1 MTHGLLALQTAFQD
15 HLLASD
21 PAIAG
26 SIAAQH
32 GIPAQRRLLIYHH
45 AYRARLVGA
54 LRDSFGHTATYLGE
68 EWFEA
73 DALAFVEGHP
83 STHASLNAYGAG
95 FAAWLLER
103 HPRDPDIGELAAL
116 DWALRRAFDGAD
128 ATPLSV
134 ADLAAI
140 APPAWSRIGFALV
153 PTAAL
158 LALTHN
164 TIALWHALDQQQPP
178 PRAVRLAEPGT
189 ALVWRRG
196 HQPHFRSLDA
206 VELRAL
212 SGVQEVLSFA
222 AVCERLAADFPRLDT
237 TVQAGTLLRRWI
249 DEELLCAVV
258 DPALV
263 VPPHTPHAPHAPH

>member
-21 PAIAG
+21 PAIAA
-26 SIAAQH
+26 SIAAHH

-45 AYRARLVGA
+45 GYRARLVDA
-54 LRDSFGHTATYLGE
+54 LRDSFSHTATYLGE
-68 EWFEA
+68 EWFDA
-73 DALAFVEGHP
+73 DALAFVEDHP
-83 STHASLNAYGAG
+83 STHSSLNAYGAD
-95 FAAWLLER
+95 FAGWLLER
-103 HPRDPDIGELAAL
+103 HPHDPDIGELAAL

-128 ATPLSV
+128 AAPLGL

-140 APPAWSRIGFALV
+140 APPAWARIGFALV
-153 PTAAL
+153 PTTAL

-178 PRAVRLAEPGT
+178 PRAMRLAEPGT

-212 SGVQEVLSFA
+212 SGLREGLSFA
-222 AVCERLAADFPRLDT
+222 AVCERLAADSAQLDT
-237 TVQAGTLLRRWI
+237 TAHAGTLLRRWI

-258 DPALV
+258 DPAST
-263 VPPHTPHAPHAPH
+263 PPPHAPHAPH